1 MSDLSRI
8 NPENLEPEATD
19 NKFWEYLRSLHPETM
34 KQLAKPNS
42 SEVIELVKKSV
53 YEILNNFLTDDDNY
67 ITTSH
72 DELSAILG
80 SAMVDGY
87 FLSNAEQRMGL
98 EKVLLKSGD

>member
-1 MSDLSRI
+1 
-8 NPENLEPEATD
+8 
-19 NKFWEYLRSLHPETM
+19 M

-42 SEVIELVKKSV
+42 SEVIDLVKKSV
-53 YEILNNFLTDDDNY
+53 YEILSNFPTDDENY

-80 SAMVDGY
+80 LAMVDGY

-98 EKVLLKSGD
+98 EKVLLASAE